1 MLCFQTVLGW
11 KSTANW
17 DFENSH
23 GLFREMD
30 RLPGNGSAGGETQGE
45 GYPGAVQGLR
55 MIFEKSVSFSSSVRG
70 SGCIPASLLVLLG
83 TFYEFLCIKAL
94 I

>member
-23 GLFREMD
+23 GLFKEMD
-30 RLPGNGSAGGETQGE
+30 RLPGNGSAGGETQEE